1 MRLKTILVVGAA
13 MFSSGL
19 LHADFVVNGAFDVPV
34 PSNGT
39 GGGWTSSHIVDGG
52 WRSANGNAIFVLN
65 WNGALEVDPSIEQT
79 LTGLVTGREYLIEG
93 DYCNYHGLGWCNAS
107 ALSFGVEVQSSVI
120 LELSYPGSC
129 VQLYPFAASFIAD
142 ATDQTIRF
150 TAERNGSD
158 CDYAI
163 DNISVTALAEVMTCS
178 GFEPP
183 MANHPVTVKKNRA
196 LPLKAEVFNA
206 DGFALTDTDLTAAPV
221 VQVWFDSGE
230 GGDAIDV
237 TDDVLS
243 VGQGDE
249 GNQFVFTEG
258 DRWQFN
264 LSTKNYTSPG
274 TYTVLMETGDS
285 SEYVLEPTCMT
296 EFVIK

>member
-1 MRLKTILVVGAA
+1 MKLKTLIAAGAIILFA
-13 MFSSGL
+13 SIS
-19 LHADFVVNGAFDVPV
+19 HADFVVNGDFAIEV
-34 PSNGT
+34 PSNGI
-39 GGGWTSSHIVDGG
+39 GGGWTSNHIVAGG
-52 WRSANGNAIFVLN
+52 WHNELFILN

-79 LTGLVTGREYLIEG
+79 LTGLVAGREYLIEG
-93 DYCNYHGLGWCNAS
+93 DYCNFYGLGYCNVA
-107 ALSFGVEVQSSVI
+107 ALSFGVEVQSNVI

-129 VQLYPFAASFIAD
+129 NQYYPFEASFIAD
-142 ATDQTIRF
+142 ATEQTIRF
-150 TAERNGSD
+150 SAERNGSD

-163 DNISVTALAEVMTCS
+163 DNIVVTALADVVACS

-183 MANHPVTVKKNRA
+183 MADYPVTVKKSRA
-196 LPLKAEVFNA
+196 LPLKAEVFDA
-206 DGFALTDTDLTAAPV
+206 DGFALTDADLATAPV

-230 GGDAIDV
+230 GGDAVDV

-258 DRWQFN
+258 ERWQFN

-274 TYTVLMETGDS
+274 TYTVLMQSGDD
-285 SEYVLEPTCMT
+285 SEYVIEPTCIT